1 MTDSNAADAQ
11 KHDRLGFTIGVAES
25 KRRAEIAA
33 AQKDGEPFDG
43 LTDRDIA
50 LMVERGVHAIMAAQ
64 TVRGRFLGNVDQAF
78 VLAVYIAGTAGS
90 EDVIRLF
97 DRIAEGRINLKWL
110 LEKIQN
116 HLANVEAERKKDE
129 KERRDADAAS
139 IVTAAASAEK
149 GKTDG
154 GVVPPVVTS
163 GRPGDTQQVVAT
175 ARPAGEARQGPDR

>member
-1 MTDSNAADAQ
+1 MTDTIAADAP
-11 KHDRLGFTIGVAES
+11 KRDRFGFTIGVAES

-43 LTDRDIA
+43 LTGRDIA

-78 VLAVYIAGTAGS
+78 VLALYIAGTAGS

-110 LEKIQN
+110 LEKIRS
-116 HLANVEAERKKDE
+116 HLADVEVERKKDE
-129 KERRDADAAS
+129 KERREADADS
-139 IVTAAASAEK
+139 IVTAVANAEQ

-154 GVVPPVVTS
+154 GAVPQVMTS
-163 GRPGDTQQVVAT
+163 GRPGDTQQVAAT
-175 ARPAGEARQGPDR
+175 ARPAGEARQGL